1 MKNEKISLWQR
12 RIADKKSSGLKLE
25 EWCAKNQL
33 TKHAY
38 YYWKRKLAALE
49 TSSSAV
55 SLFVELPVEPAVEIG
70 SVSGTMLIQ
79 WNELSIRGTDS
90 YSVNLAAEL
99 LEKMKFQ
106 WSKDDSGIKE
116 ISIRQVEW
124 LLQGL
129 SIDQKKAHREVKI
142 GSENACF

>member
-38 YYWKRKLAALE
+38 YYWKRKLANLE
-49 TSSSAV
+49 TSSSEV
-55 SLFVELPVEPAVEIG
+55 SLFVEVPVEPAAERG

-79 WNELSIRGTDS
+79 WNELSIRVTDS

-99 LEKMKFQ
+99 LEK
-106 WSKDDSGIKE
+106 
-116 ISIRQVEW
+116 
-124 LLQGL
+124 LQKL
-129 SIDQKKAHREVKI
+129 
-142 GSENACF
+142 C